1 MEGLHKSAAKTVHI
15 TIFLWSFIKAARRGC
30 QARSLE
36 TTDRFVA
43 IGVPT
48 FHCQSGEGIPVERAT
63 AHCTRGRGPGKL
75 WKSEKCSAL
84 ENNYCSF
91 FRTPDSC
98 PQEAPSPSS
107 ISPFFSF
114 PSLFSFF
121 SEYIWYFVFFQFWI
135 PFLKILVGI

>member
-98 PQEAPSPSS
+98 PQEAPSPYLLFLLSS
-107 ISPFFSF
+107 LSLLFF
-114 PSLFSFF
+114 LFSLNIFGILYF
-121 SEYIWYFVFFQFWI
+121 SNFGCLF
-135 PFLKILVGI
+135 